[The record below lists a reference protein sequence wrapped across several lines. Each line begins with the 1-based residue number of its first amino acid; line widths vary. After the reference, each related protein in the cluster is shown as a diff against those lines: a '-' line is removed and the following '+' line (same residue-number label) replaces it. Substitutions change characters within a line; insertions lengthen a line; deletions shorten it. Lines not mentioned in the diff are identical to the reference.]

1 MKKEPNP
8 MRKVTL
14 RVAGCAVVLILTICP
29 SINAATVTLSM
40 TNVGGGLFQ
49 YAFTIN
55 GLLVEGGNTVFGLDL
70 SSTISAPAGWDFL
83 APLPPFD
90 DLLSYFSLTS
100 TTDVPIGASL
110 DGFTFQSGTDPTSIS
125 SVTVVLVGNDSSHF
139 PITLTPEPAPWTMV
153 FLASG

>member
-40 TNVGGGLFQ
+40 TNGGGGLFQ

-70 SSTISAPAGWDFL
+70 SSTISAPTGWDFL
-83 APLPPFD
+83 TPLPPFAY
-90 DLLSYFSLTS
+90 LSPYFSLPS
-100 TTDVPIGASL
+100 P
-110 DGFTFQSGTDPTSIS
+110 TDPPIHS
-125 SVTVVLVGNDSSHF
+125 S
-139 PITLTPEPAPWTMV
+139 PY
-153 FLASG
+153 